1 LANPIVADERGR
13 PVIIKRGL
21 VFILLGAALLVMFLL
36 PASEVSADGRNVVY
50 VIPIEDMI
58 TVGTAGFLERH
69 VLKAEEAGAQAVI
82 VMMNTPGGL
91 VDATLDINRIFRG
104 TYLPVVVFV
113 APSGAIAASAGA
125 FILISADVA
134 AMAPGTTVGAAQPI
148 TLSPEGGTAPA
159 EEKTERFLAGHIR
172 SMAKETGR
180 PEEIAEKFITENL
193 VLNYED
199 AMELGVSDIT
209 AANLNELLLELDGYE
224 VEKEGEA
231 LIMQTAGARLVDV
244 RMNIGERL
252 QNTLS
257 NPQVAFLL
265 LMLGLA
271 GIYLGLNMPGTFVPE
286 VLGGIILVMGI
297 YGMGLFDISTTGIIL
312 LVVGVAL
319 IIAEIFTPGF
329 GILGIGGII
338 SLLFGSILLP
348 IEPLMA
354 PDWYHAFRATVIGVV
369 VGVGILLLI
378 VVQAVI
384 GSWRRRKKEPRFFHM
399 PEKAVVVEEL
409 SPGGLVSFQGEIWK
423 ARNLEKGVVEVGREV
438 QVVNQEGLLLLVK
451 AMDENEGG
459 IF

>member
-1 LANPIVADERGR
+1 MANPIVADERGR

-231 LIMQTAGARLVDV
+231 LIMQTAGARLVDG
-244 RMNIGERL
+244 RTNIGDRL

-286 VLGGIILVMGI
+286 
-297 YGMGLFDISTTGIIL
+297 YS
-312 LVVGVAL
+312 VV
-319 IIAEIFTPGF
+319 
-329 GILGIGGII
+329 
-338 SLLFGSILLP
+338 
-348 IEPLMA
+348 
-354 PDWYHAFRATVIGVV
+354 
-369 VGVGILLLI
+369 
-378 VVQAVI
+378 
-384 GSWRRRKKEPRFFHM
+384 
-399 PEKAVVVEEL
+399 
-409 SPGGLVSFQGEIWK
+409 
-423 ARNLEKGVVEVGREV
+423 
-438 QVVNQEGLLLLVK
+438 
-451 AMDENEGG
+451 
-459 IF
+459 

>member
-1 LANPIVADERGR
+1 MKRTVTREGNGSVM
-13 PVIIKRGL
+13 IKRFL
-21 VFILLGAALLVMFLL
+21 IFIIFGAVLLIMVAPPGNE
-36 PASEVSADGRNVVY
+36 ASAADGNVIY
-50 VIPIEDMI
+50 VIPVEDMI

-69 VLKAEEAGAQAVI
+69 IVRAEEAGAVAVI
-82 VMMNTPGGL
+82 VTMNTPGGL

-104 TYLPVVVFV
+104 TDLPVIVYV
-113 APSGAIAASAGA
+113 APPGAIAASAGA

-148 TLSPEGGTAPA
+148 AISPEGGTAPA

-199 AMELGVSDIT
+199 ARKLGVSDIT
-209 AANLNELLLELDGYE
+209 AQNLDELLLELDGFE
-224 VEKEGEA
+224 VRKGGKS
-231 LIMQTAGARLVDV
+231 LIMQTDGVRLVDV
-244 RMNIGERL
+244 RMNIGERF

-265 LMLGLA
+265 LMIGLA

-286 VLGGIILVMGI
+286 VLGAIILVMGI

-369 VGVGILLLI
+369 VGLGILLLI
-378 VVQAVI
+378 VLQAVI
-384 GSWRRRKKEPRFFHM
+384 GSWRRRKKEPKYFNM

-409 SPGGLVSFQGEIWK
+409 SPGGLVRFQGEIWK
-423 ARNLEKGVVEVGREV
+423 ARNLEKEVVEVGREV
-438 QVVNQEGLLLLVK
+438 RVISQEGLLLLVK
-451 AMDENEGG
+451 AMEENEGG